1 MALPEGAGY
10 AVNARTSFGR
20 VNTDLPILTTGM
32 TEGTLIGTIGKGGCK
47 LDLANANGN
56 ISIEKE

>member
-1 MALPEGAGY
+1 VALPDGAGY

-20 VNTDLPILTTGM
+20 VTSDLPILTTGV
-32 TEGTLIGTIGKGGCK
+32 TEGTLTGTIGKGGCK